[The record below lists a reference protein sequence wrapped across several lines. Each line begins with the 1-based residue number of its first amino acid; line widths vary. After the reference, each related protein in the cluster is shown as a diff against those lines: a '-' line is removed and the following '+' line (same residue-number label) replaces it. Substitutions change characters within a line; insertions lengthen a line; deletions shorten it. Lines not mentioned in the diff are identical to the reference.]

1 MPLSSLDALL
11 PALAAEQ
18 GRAQRSA
25 SMRHRHLSDDAV
37 VVLPYQIGGESFAVG
52 AVMWGRTR
60 SKPTIVIVH
69 DPRDR
74 QEFYNSIVPFT
85 DWIDEYF
92 HSFADDR
99 DTRTARTGR
108 EWSTTR
114 RAPQVIV
121 PNAASA
127 QLLGRTGRRLAFLG
141 ASKFTVPPSLIPA
154 GRHLLFLRDQ
164 IRVPGQQVLL
174 PLTDLLA
181 NHWSTPQTGA
191 ERLSLPALLAWID
204 PPGGN
209 DGFAAAEVAE
219 NSISVGPVP
228 PGEHDEKLYDLV
240 TARRQR
246 LREGKSVSKI
256 ESQIQSLWE
265 RLLLPAW
272 DLCWDAI
279 EAESRWPEAPSVQ
292 RRWEDDRKAYTRHI
306 DWQRTAGHRR
316 LREKPLQAARRL
328 TELEQALSQLETE
341 EATDDPVRMIP
352 YALRGSAVMGSIVRV
367 DDTNRERSPGGQMR
381 TYPIVTVRC
390 THECPMP
397 IGKKLFW
404 SSEPGGSGWV
414 VVSITPAKD
423 GSNTVTLRREKSS
436 SSSTALPVRGA
447 TTSFSELSISGFQ
460 PLFPKEADVPWTH
473 RVPVVDDPG
482 ALDDATAVVDD
493 APIASGDPRDRE
505 RDE

>member
-11 PALAAEQ
+11 PALAAEE

-25 SMRHRHLSDDAV
+25 SMRHRCISNDAV
-37 VVLPYQIGGESFAVG
+37 VVMPYQIGGESFAVG
-52 AVMWGRTR
+52 AVMWGQTR
-60 SKPTIVIVH
+60 STPTVVIVH

-85 DWIDEYF
+85 DWIDQYF
-92 HSFADDR
+92 HSFADER
-99 DTRTARTGR
+99 DTRTSRTGR
-108 EWSTTR
+108 ESSTTR

-141 ASKFTVPPSLIPA
+141 ASKFTLPPSLIPA

-181 NHWSTPQTGA
+181 NHWSTPQTSS
-191 ERLSLPALLAWID
+191 ERLSLPALMAWID
-204 PPGGN
+204 PPGWN
-209 DGFAAAEVAE
+209 DGFTAAEAAE
-219 NSISVGPVP
+219 NSVSVGPVP
-228 PGEHDEKLYDLV
+228 PGEHDERLYDLV
-240 TARRQR
+240 TERRKR
-246 LREGKSVSKI
+246 NLEGKSVSKV
-256 ESQIQSLWE
+256 ESKIDDLWQ
-265 RLLLPAW
+265 RMLVPAW
-272 DLCWDAI
+272 NLCWDSI
-279 EAESRWPEAPSVQ
+279 EEESRWPEAPSVQ

-306 DWQRTAGHRR
+306 DWQRSAGHRR
-316 LREKPLQAARRL
+316 LREKPLQAARKL

-341 EATDDPVRMIP
+341 EATDDPVRMIA
-352 YALRGSAVMGSIVRV
+352 YALRGSAVMGTIVRV

-381 TYPIVTVRC
+381 TYPIATIRC
-390 THECPMP
+390 GHDCPMP

-404 SSEPGGSGWV
+404 ANEPSSSGWLV
-414 VVSITPAKD
+414 VAITPAKD

-436 SSSTALPVRGA
+436 TSSTTLPIRGA
-447 TTSFSELSISGFQ
+447 TTAFSELSISGFQ
-460 PLFPKEADVPWTH
+460 PLFPKEANVPWTH
-473 RVPVVDDPG
+473 RVPDADEPS
-482 ALDDATAVVDD
+482 ALDDPTAGGDGALEDV
-493 APIASGDPRDRE
+493 GDPRDRD